1 MVLLTYQFD
10 VTEISYKK
18 GKLINESN
26 TVINITINN
35 SEIEVGGILAWTPLS
50 FFKYDNGVLYYEEL
64 EMYITL
70 KPETNRDFI
79 ASLALEDYSKRIL
92 GIIRSN
98 GPDRRPKHL
107 YDRRPLSL

>member
-1 MVLLTYQFD
+1 MVLLTYQLD

-18 GKLINESN
+18 GKLNESN
-26 TVINITINN
+26 TVINITINDS

-70 KPETNRDFI
+70 KPE
-79 ASLALEDYSKRIL
+79 DYSKRIL

-98 GPDRRPKHL
+98 GPDRSPKHL
-107 YDRRPLSL
+107 SDRRPLSL